1 MTTITDVI
9 SFWDNRPCNIAHSD
23 KEVGSKEYF
32 QEVSQRKYFVEPH
45 IIPFANFEEWRGKKV
60 LEIGCGIGTA
70 AQSFAEAGAI
80 YTGVD
85 ISKKSLE
92 LARKRFDVFGLDGYF
107 YQVEDEELSSV
118 VPLDE
123 YDLVYSFGVIHH
135 TPDPKKAI
143 EQIYKYMSN
152 DSEFRLMLYSKF
164 SFKNLMIKLRFDR
177 PEAQKGCPTAYK
189 FSFKEIRQLLKDFE
203 ILSIRKDHIFPFIIK
218 EYINYR
224 YKKRWWI
231 RLTPASVFG
240 KLESILG
247 WHTLIKCKKKELSR
261 EFPLKIVFTLHS
273 ISLCHARATLKF
285 VCFKYCGL
293 PLLYE
298 LRKEK
303 LINGN

>member
-1 MTTITDVI
+1 MTTITDVT

-45 IIPFANFEEWRGKKV
+45 ILPFANFKEWRGKKV

-135 TPDPKKAI
+135 TPNPKKLLSEI
-143 EQIYKYMSN
+143 TKYMGK
-152 DSEFRLMLYSKF
+152 DSVLRVMLYASNSWK
-164 SFKNLMIKLRFDR
+164 SFMINAGLDQ
-177 PEAQKGCPTAYK
+177 PEAQTGCPIANTYTK
-189 FSFKEIRQLLKDFE
+189 NEVVDLLEDYDVNY
-203 ILSIRKDHIFPFIIK
+203 ITQDHIFPYEVPAYK
-218 EYINYR
+218 NKL
-224 YKKRWWI
+224 YKKEEWFECMS
-231 RLTPASVFG
+231 PEMFQV
-240 KLESILG
+240 LEKNLG
-247 WHTLIKCKKKELSR
+247 WHLLIE
-261 EFPLKIVFTLHS
+261 
-273 ISLCHARATLKF
+273 ATLKQY
-285 VCFKYCGL
+285 KN
-293 PLLYE
+293 E
-298 LRKEK
+298 RT
-303 LINGN
+303 N